1 MKSFKN
7 YKIVPKVINKDLALF
22 LYNYISLKREVNKI
36 LIESKFISPW
46 QMEWG
51 VWEDQLTK
59 NTYCHYG
66 DLAMETLLMKVQPIV
81 EKETNM
87 QLQPNYSYVKMY
99 KTGDDL
105 FRHTDRF
112 ACEISVTMNLGGD
125 PWPIYV
131 EPSGKKGKK
140 GVPIHLGRG
149 DMLIYRGDKLE
160 HWREPLQGKEHV
172 QVFLHYNNVNSK
184 DSKDNLYDARPL
196 LGLPQDFKRKRNN

>member
-66 DLAMETLLMKVQPIV
+66 DLAME
-81 EKETNM
+81 
-87 QLQPNYSYVKMY
+87 
-99 KTGDDL
+99 
-105 FRHTDRF
+105 
-112 ACEISVTMNLGGD
+112 
-125 PWPIYV
+125 
-131 EPSGKKGKK
+131 
-140 GVPIHLGRG
+140 
-149 DMLIYRGDKLE
+149 
-160 HWREPLQGKEHV
+160 
-172 QVFLHYNNVNSK
+172 HY
-184 DSKDNLYDARPL
+184 
-196 LGLPQDFKRKRNN
+196 